1 MPVVE
6 AGGSGIIINVTFT
19 VSLTPGK
26 YKTVSKKK
34 KKGKEEKHQGIKT
47 LTILTGQRFGKNKVK
62 DQHVSELSQP
72 ACLPHRN
79 ATEDNATVCFL

>member
-26 YKTVSKKK
+26 YKTVSK